1 MCNLSSGVLEK
12 GKEIGRAE
20 GRAERLRELIRSM
33 LEENELPVEKIAKY
47 AKVTVEEV
55 RKIQAEM
62 KAEV

>member
-1 MCNLSSGVLEK
+1 MCNLSSGVLAK

-20 GRAERLRELIRSM
+20 GLRELICSM

-62 KAEV
+62 EKEA